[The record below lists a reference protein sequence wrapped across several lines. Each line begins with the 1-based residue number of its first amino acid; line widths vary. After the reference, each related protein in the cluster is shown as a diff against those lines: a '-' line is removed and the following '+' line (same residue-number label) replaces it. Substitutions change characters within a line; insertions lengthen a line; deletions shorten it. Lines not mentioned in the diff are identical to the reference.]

1 MNSNKPGV
9 NMNISQINSA
19 ILAGGFTNEQLTSIV
34 DAVKFARSQNAKET
48 KRSVTLGSTVKFTD
62 PRSGRTYTGT
72 VSKIKIKNI
81 LVNCP
86 GFGRGGLVN
95 VPASML
101 SVA

>member
-1 MNSNKPGV
+1 MD
-9 NMNISQINSA
+9 INAINTA
-19 ILAGGFTNEQLTSIV
+19 ILHGNFTNDQLTSIV

-48 KRSVTLGSTVKFTD
+48 KRSLFLGDTVKFTD

-72 VSKIKIKNI
+72 VNKIKIKNV

-86 GFGRGGLVN
+86 TYGRGSLVN
-95 VPASML
+95 VPANML